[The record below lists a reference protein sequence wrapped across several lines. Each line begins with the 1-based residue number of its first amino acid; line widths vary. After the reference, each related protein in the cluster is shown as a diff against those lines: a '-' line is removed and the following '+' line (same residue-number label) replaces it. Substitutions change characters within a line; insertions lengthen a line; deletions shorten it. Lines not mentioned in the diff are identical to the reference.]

1 MINLVTK
8 EGYTFSSPENILL
21 EVVSAR
27 VQQTEP
33 IREIILL
40 QYLVLLLQ

>member
-21 EVVSAR
+21 QVNNAR
-27 VQQTEP
+27 VQQP
-33 IREIILL
+33 IRELNNDYYYNI
-40 QYLVLLLQ
+40 